1 MLRWESRGKAATLAV
16 KTTRNLPEPQ
26 KAKKRNRRFFLN
38 SGAGL
43 GIISTINIL
52 FVIGFVGIYLKQI
65 PHKIPLKYRFG
76 FVMVITIETVLKER
90 GLRYV
95 SKSLCNARMDWFT
108 FLTEITL
115 SEWSDRVIFKPAD
128 ASPRK
133 YTQLLIE
140 LKVIMLQICDFISS
154 LISS

>member
-1 MLRWESRGKAATLAV
+1 
-16 KTTRNLPEPQ
+16 
-26 KAKKRNRRFFLN
+26 
-38 SGAGL
+38 
-43 GIISTINIL
+43 
-52 FVIGFVGIYLKQI
+52 
-65 PHKIPLKYRFG
+65 
-76 FVMVITIETVLKER
+76 MVITIETVLKER

-133 YTQLLIE
+133 YTQLLKG
-140 LKVIMLQICDFISS
+140 LNPSS
-154 LISS
+154 VFRAIIFSSERGLIKLR